1 MSTLT
6 SPMAGAGFYLSGA
19 KLLEFTA
26 ARRACSKVTRAVR
39 LAAISGW
46 TIAIFAGIVLIAGIS
61 TTNATWMGLLM
72 IIAALVEFRARN
84 RLRRLE
90 TSAARTLGYNQLVLG
105 LLIVLYAA
113 WHINDLILGSRGP
126 IDLHSLLAGTL
137 RQFSSG
143 HLSHFSLD
151 TGSNLL
157 LYGLLGIVA
166 LLTQGAAAWY
176 CFSRERWIREYVSFA
191 PSWIVKMQQSGVQF

>member
-1 MSTLT
+1 MSTFTPPL
-6 SPMAGAGFYLSGA
+6 AGAQFYLSGA

-46 TIAIFAGIVLIAGIS
+46 TIAIFAGLVLIAGIS

-72 IIAALVEFRARN
+72 IIAAMVEFRARN

-113 WHINDLILGSRGP
+113 WHMNDLILGSRGS
-126 IDLHSLLAGTL
+126 INLHSLLASTAH
-137 RQFSSG
+137 QFSSG
-143 HLSHFSLD
+143 RFSLD
-151 TGSNLL
+151 RGTNLL

-166 LLTQGAAAWY
+166 LLTQGLAAWY
-176 CFSRERWIREYVSFA
+176 CFSREKWIREYVSFA

>member
-1 MSTLT
+1 
-6 SPMAGAGFYLSGA
+6 MAGAQFYLSGA

-46 TIAIFAGIVLIAGIS
+46 TIAIFAGLVLIAGIS

-72 IIAALVEFRARN
+72 IIAAMVEFRARN

-90 TSAARTLGYNQLVLG
+90 TSAARTLGCNQIALG
-105 LLIVLYAA
+105 LLVVVYAG
-113 WHINDLILGSRGP
+113 WHINDLLLVSPRP
-126 IDLHSLLAGTL
+126 ISFHSLLQGTAL
-137 RQFSSG
+137 QFSSG
-143 HLSHFSLD
+143 HWSMD
-151 TGSNLL
+151 RGTNLL

-191 PSWIVKMQQSGVQF
+191 PSWIVKMQQAGVQF